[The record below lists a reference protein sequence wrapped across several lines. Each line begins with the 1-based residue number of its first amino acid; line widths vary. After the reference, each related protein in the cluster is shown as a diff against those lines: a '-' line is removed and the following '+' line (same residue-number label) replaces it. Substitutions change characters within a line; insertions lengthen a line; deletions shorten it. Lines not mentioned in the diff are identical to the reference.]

1 MEALAPFHPAIV
13 HAPIALIIVGAAF
26 ELAGR
31 ALDREWWRKAAF
43 AMLTVGVLAAGL
55 AVLSGRQAEE
65 GVERQGVAKDA
76 IHEHEEMAELTLW
89 LGLGAVVTRAV
100 AGRLG
105 AVRAAVAGLALLLHL
120 AAAITV
126 GITGFRGGL
135 LVFEHGAGVKVGGTL
150 LKNPEGEKEGEAG
163 EETSSRAESADKH
176 SP

>member
-13 HAPIALIIVGAAF
+13 HTPIALIIVGAVF

-43 AMLTVGVLAAGL
+43 AMLIVGVLAAGL
-55 AVLSGRQAEE
+55 AVLSGRAAEE
-65 GVERQGVAKDA
+65 GVERQGVAKHA
-76 IHEHEEMAELTLW
+76 IEEHEEMALLTLW

-126 GITGFRGGL
+126 GIAGFRGGL
-135 LVFEHGAGVKVGGTL
+135 LVF
-150 LKNPEGEKEGEAG
+150 
-163 EETSSRAESADKH
+163 
-176 SP
+176 